1 MSNRH
6 LARTVAMQI
15 LFEWDFNN
23 RSEKLSDV
31 IEYNVKEFGV
41 GLGEDCE
48 FIEKL
53 VRGVTKHLSEIDA
66 TIVKYA
72 PEWPIEKIT
81 IIDRSVLRI
90 GIYELMIG
98 KEVPPKVAINESI
111 EVANDAFLKVFL
123 NIQRYDPKMP
133 FKPWFRRILINT
145 ALNHIKKKQKLKIS
159 TLMDTEYNIPD
170 TEEILA
176 RLGFQELMALVR
188 SLSTAYRTVFNLY
201 VLDGFSHEEISQ
213 ELGISVG
220 TSKSNLSKARERLR
234 QMILQQMEE

>member
-1 MSNRH
+1 MDNPELPNILEGCRRKDRAAQKELYRQFYGYAMSVCLRYCD
-6 LARTVAMQI
+6 
-15 LFEWDFNN
+15 FED
-23 RSEKLSDV
+23 E
-31 IEYNVKEFGV
+31 
-41 GLGEDCE
+41 
-48 FIEKL
+48 
-53 VRGVTKHLSEIDA
+53 A
-66 TIVKYA
+66 
-72 PEWPIEKIT
+72 
-81 IIDRSVLRI
+81 
-90 GIYELMIG
+90 
-98 KEVPPKVAINESI
+98 I
-111 EVANDAFLKVFL
+111 EVANDGFLKVFL
-123 NIQRYDPKMP
+123 NIQRYDPNMP

-234 QMILQQMEE
+234 QIILQQMQE

>member
-1 MSNRH
+1 MDNPELANILEGCRRKDRAAQKELYRQFYGYAMSVCLRYCD
-6 LARTVAMQI
+6 
-15 LFEWDFNN
+15 FED
-23 RSEKLSDV
+23 E
-31 IEYNVKEFGV
+31 
-41 GLGEDCE
+41 
-48 FIEKL
+48 
-53 VRGVTKHLSEIDA
+53 A
-66 TIVKYA
+66 
-72 PEWPIEKIT
+72 
-81 IIDRSVLRI
+81 
-90 GIYELMIG
+90 
-98 KEVPPKVAINESI
+98 I

-123 NIQRYDPKMP
+123 NIQRYDPNKP

-234 QMILQQMEE
+234 QMILQQMQE

>member
-1 MSNRH
+1 MDNPELANILEGCRRKNRAAQKELYRQFYGYAMSVCLRYCD
-6 LARTVAMQI
+6 
-15 LFEWDFNN
+15 FED
-23 RSEKLSDV
+23 E
-31 IEYNVKEFGV
+31 
-41 GLGEDCE
+41 
-48 FIEKL
+48 
-53 VRGVTKHLSEIDA
+53 A
-66 TIVKYA
+66 
-72 PEWPIEKIT
+72 
-81 IIDRSVLRI
+81 
-90 GIYELMIG
+90 
-98 KEVPPKVAINESI
+98 I

-123 NIQRYDPKMP
+123 NIQRYDPNMP

>member
-1 MSNRH
+1 MENREMAEILEGCRRKDRTAQKELYRQFYGYAMSICLRYCDN
-6 LARTVAMQI
+6 
-15 LFEWDFNN
+15 
-23 RSEKLSDV
+23 
-31 IEYNVKEFGV
+31 
-41 GLGEDCE
+41 EDE
-48 FIEKL
+48 
-53 VRGVTKHLSEIDA
+53 A
-66 TIVKYA
+66 
-72 PEWPIEKIT
+72 
-81 IIDRSVLRI
+81 
-90 GIYELMIG
+90 
-98 KEVPPKVAINESI
+98 I

-123 NIQRYDPKMP
+123 HIKKYNSQMP

-145 ALNHIKKKQKLKIS
+145 AINHIKQKQKLKIN

-201 VLDGFSHEEISQ
+201 VLDGYTHEEIAT

-234 QMILQQMEE
+234 QLILQQLQS

>member
-1 MSNRH
+1 MENHNLADLLKGCRRKERAAQKELYRQFYGYAMSVSLRYCDN
-6 LARTVAMQI
+6 
-15 LFEWDFNN
+15 
-23 RSEKLSDV
+23 
-31 IEYNVKEFGV
+31 
-41 GLGEDCE
+41 EDE
-48 FIEKL
+48 
-53 VRGVTKHLSEIDA
+53 A
-66 TIVKYA
+66 
-72 PEWPIEKIT
+72 
-81 IIDRSVLRI
+81 
-90 GIYELMIG
+90 
-98 KEVPPKVAINESI
+98 I

-123 NIQRYDPKMP
+123 NIQRYDADMP

-145 ALNHIKKKQKLKIS
+145 AINHIKKKQKLKIS

-201 VLDGFSHEEISQ
+201 VMDGFTHEEISQ

-234 QMILQQMEE
+234 QLILQQMQQ

>member
-1 MSNRH
+1 MDNPELANILEGCRRKDRAAQKELYRQFYGYAMSVCLRYCD
-6 LARTVAMQI
+6 
-15 LFEWDFNN
+15 FED
-23 RSEKLSDV
+23 E
-31 IEYNVKEFGV
+31 
-41 GLGEDCE
+41 
-48 FIEKL
+48 
-53 VRGVTKHLSEIDA
+53 A
-66 TIVKYA
+66 
-72 PEWPIEKIT
+72 
-81 IIDRSVLRI
+81 
-90 GIYELMIG
+90 
-98 KEVPPKVAINESI
+98 I

-123 NIQRYDPKMP
+123 NIQRYDPNMP

-234 QMILQQMEE
+234 QMILQQMQE

>member
-1 MSNRH
+1 MENHNLADILKGCRRKERAAQKELYRQFYGYAMSVSLRYCDN
-6 LARTVAMQI
+6 
-15 LFEWDFNN
+15 
-23 RSEKLSDV
+23 
-31 IEYNVKEFGV
+31 
-41 GLGEDCE
+41 EDE
-48 FIEKL
+48 
-53 VRGVTKHLSEIDA
+53 A
-66 TIVKYA
+66 
-72 PEWPIEKIT
+72 
-81 IIDRSVLRI
+81 
-90 GIYELMIG
+90 
-98 KEVPPKVAINESI
+98 I

-123 NIQRYDPKMP
+123 NIQRYDPDMP

-145 ALNHIKKKQKLKIS
+145 AINHIKKKQKLKIS

-201 VLDGFSHEEISQ
+201 VMDGFTHEEISQ

-234 QMILQQMEE
+234 QLILQQMQQ